1 MRALTMTLTLIS
13 RKFGE
18 VFHDAG
24 CMTSAGLLFY
34 RVDRALD

>member
-1 MRALTMTLTLIS
+1 MRALTMTLILTS

-24 CMTSAGLLFY
+24 CMTSLRRLYY
-34 RVDRALD
+34 RADRALD